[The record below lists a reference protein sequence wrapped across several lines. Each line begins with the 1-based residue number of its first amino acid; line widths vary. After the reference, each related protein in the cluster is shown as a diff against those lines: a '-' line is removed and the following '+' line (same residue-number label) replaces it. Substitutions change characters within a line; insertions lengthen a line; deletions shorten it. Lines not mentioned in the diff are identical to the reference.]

1 MPSEATPGRLND
13 LLNKK
18 RMSLAQCQVL
28 VLDEADRMIDLGFEE
43 EIRNTLDNF
52 RGFGPSKRL
61 ETSLWGLSWAQS
73 AWEMPLKSPCRPCAV
88 AHSNLIYGGEEVSG
102 RRCSSAPRC
111 PRRSRTSRRPPW
123 WTPW

>member
-52 RGFGPSKRL
+52 RGFGPC
-61 ETSLWGLSWAQS
+61 ET
-73 AWEMPLKSPCRPCAV
+73 P
-88 AHSNLIYGGEEVSG
+88 
-102 RRCSSAPRC
+102 
-111 PRRSRTSRRPPW
+111 
-123 WTPW
+123 